1 MRIFDENN
9 KEMQEYDPALGY
21 VQEDRLLIK
30 HHEAIEAVQEQGH
43 YVTIAEYPNGG
54 KDVEWIVDVPAV
66 EAKDAYDEF
75 EDILRYIPF
84 TAKQLAE
91 MRIDELKGKLSET
104 DYNILKVVEGAT
116 TLSAIAEVVKQR
128 AAWRKEINELEKT
141 AGGDS

>member
-1 MRIFDENN
+1 MRIFDEND

-30 HHEAIEAVQEQGH
+30 HHEAIEVVQEQGH
-43 YVTIAEYPNGG
+43 YEVIAEYENGG

-66 EAKDAYDEF
+66 EAKEAYDEY
-75 EDILRYIPF
+75 EDILRYTPF
-84 TAKQLAE
+84 TAKELAE
-91 MRIDELKGKLSET
+91 HRIAELKGKLSAT

-116 TLSAIAEVVKQR
+116 TLSAVAEVVKQR
-128 AAWRKEINELEKT
+128 AAWRREINELEKT